1 MTLSLSSE
9 GLRLTYD
16 RDIPVLLLG
25 VEGSVGLSDLTP
37 EGAGGGELGVDDVD
51 AVLPAIL
58 PALGEAGVVGV
69 HLDPAH

>member
-1 MTLSLSSE
+1 MTSSLSYE

-37 EGAGGGELGVDDVD
+37 EGAGGGQLGVEDVD
-51 AVLPAIL
+51 AVLPGVRAAVGQ
-58 PALGEAGVVGV
+58 PGVVGV
-69 HLDPAH
+69 HLDAAD

>member
-1 MTLSLSSE
+1 MTPSLSSE

-37 EGAGGGELGVDDVD
+37 EGAGGGQLGVEDVD
-51 AVLPAIL
+51 AVLPGVRAAVDQ
-58 PALGEAGVVGV
+58 PGVVGV
-69 HLDPAH
+69 HLDSAH